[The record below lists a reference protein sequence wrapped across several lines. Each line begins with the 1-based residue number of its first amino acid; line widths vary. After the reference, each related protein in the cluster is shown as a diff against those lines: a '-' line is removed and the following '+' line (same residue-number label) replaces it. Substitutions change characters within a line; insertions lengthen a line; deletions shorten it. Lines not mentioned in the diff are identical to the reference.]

1 MKIAIIGGGAAG
13 MASAYLLH
21 EKHAITVFEKQPILG
36 GNIRTLNKNVT
47 GVAVPSDIYIDNGVI
62 EFLKDH
68 SPNFNA
74 LMADLGVELE
84 YVPSVST
91 QIFLENGRYIQAN
104 QAIQDSSTSLLDK
117 GQRQLRRL
125 PLIRDFLQAQKL
137 IKQPERYF
145 QGKSVGDIFGQGTLY
160 RWFKM
165 LYMYSYSIPYAQIDD
180 LPAELAYG
188 ILHEAGT
195 GARWNR
201 LVGGVY
207 TYIEKILEHFSGDV
221 YCEVTITSIT
231 RKTDE
236 VVIQLQNGTRFE
248 FDAVVFATPPDQ
260 VLKLLSDATK
270 SEQSRLG
277 VWQSNQ
283 ATTVIHTDMGMYEP
297 YRARHFSEF
306 DVFGKDNGRDAG
318 YNAYL
323 NRLSGLPD
331 NYPLSYNLAYNLADR
346 IDPQQILH
354 AQEHHTP
361 LYTKHAFSTRAEII
375 ATNGENRTYHAGA
388 YLGNGLHEG
397 AIASAVK
404 VAKLLDGKTLSR

>member
-47 GVAVPSDIYIDNGVI
+47 GVDVPAGIYIDNGVI

-74 LMADLGVELE
+74 LMADLGVELD

-104 QAIQDSSTSLLDK
+104 QAIQDSSANTLD
-117 GQRQLRRL
+117 QWRRQLRRL
-125 PLIRDFLQAQKL
+125 PLFRDFVRVQKL
-137 IKQPERYF
+137 AKMPESYF
-145 QGKSVGDIFGQGTLY
+145 RGKSVGDIFGQGTLY

-188 ILHEAGT
+188 ILHEAGS

-201 LVGGVY
+201 VVGGVY
-207 TYIEKILEHFSGDV
+207 TYIEKILERFSGDIR
-221 YCEVTITSIT
+221 CGVTITSIQ
-231 RKTDE
+231 RNVE
-236 VVIQLQNGTRFE
+236 NVSIQIQDGSQFE
-248 FDAVVFATPPDQ
+248 FDAVLFATPPDQ
-260 VLKLLSDATK
+260 VLKLLSDATEA
-270 SEQSRLG
+270 EQRRFG
-277 VWQSNQ
+277 VWQANH
-283 ATTVIHTDMGMYEP
+283 ATTVIHTDMSMYAP
-297 YRARHFSEF
+297 YGAQHFSEF
-306 DVFGKDNGRDAG
+306 DVFSKNKGRDAG

-323 NRLSGLPD
+323 NRLSGLAD
-331 NYPLSYNLAYNLADR
+331 DYPLAYNLAYNLTAR
-346 IDPQQILH
+346 IDPQQIIH
-354 AQEHHTP
+354 TQNHHTP
-361 LYTKHAFSTRAEII
+361 LYTKQAFSTRAEII

-397 AIASAVK
+397 AIASAVT
-404 VAKLLDGKTLSR
+404 VAKLLDGKTL